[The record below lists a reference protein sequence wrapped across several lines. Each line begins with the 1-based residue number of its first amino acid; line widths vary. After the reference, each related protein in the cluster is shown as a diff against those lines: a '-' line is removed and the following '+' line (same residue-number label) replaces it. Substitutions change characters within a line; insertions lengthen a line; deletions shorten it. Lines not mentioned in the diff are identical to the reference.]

1 MFSGCWKFNSD
12 LSNWNTKNVKTFKS
26 MFKECRAF
34 NKNIGNWNFSS
45 LLNANK
51 VKEIFKN
58 CNINSTT
65 YSDFLISLN
74 ENNTIPSGLTGIN
87 WGDIRNINSGLVK
100 YQSRAENA
108 RNNLTA
114 GGKHIFND
122 GGLE

>member
-1 MFSGCWKFNSD
+1 MIS
-12 LSNWNTKNVKTFKS
+12 KNENV
-26 MFKECRAF
+26 
-34 NKNIGNWNFSS
+34 
-45 LLNANK
+45 
-51 VKEIFKN
+51 
-58 CNINSTT
+58 
-65 YSDFLISLN
+65 LISKLLGRDVITLN